1 MCGVLGACVILL
13 PWDRL
18 ACGVKLNRLGRRT
31 VVGESPVDVSV
42 MCGWQV
48 APSSAVLVECRV
60 NLAGPPV
67 KPKYFLVTDS
77 VSVP

>member
-1 MCGVLGACVILL
+1 MWL
-13 PWDRL
+13 PSHAVDVVVSGSRL
-18 ACGVKLNRLGRRT
+18 ERRT

-42 MCGWQV
+42 MCGCQV